1 MDEIRNSFHANLY
14 EVVLE
19 TQEKA
24 DDFLGRDMEVLEA
37 LPMEKPG
44 RLSLKLKIG
53 QDNATNDLLRHLMA
67 HGQVCAFKEVLPS
80 MNDIFIQ
87 TVKQANEDE
96 QK

>member
-1 MDEIRNSFHANLY
+1 M
-14 EVVLE
+14 E

-24 DDFLGRDMEVLEA
+24 DEFLGRDLEVLDVQP
-37 LPMEKPG
+37 LEKPG
-44 RLSLKLKIG
+44 RLSLKLKMTQG
-53 QDNATNDLLRHLMA
+53 NATNALLQHLMA
-67 HGQVCAFKEVLPS
+67 HGQVCAFKDVLPS